1 LLECVKAQQYVEY
14 DKFWKNYIY
23 ASFYACALGAYMHYN
38 VKHLFAVIYKRVA

>member
-23 ASFYACALGAYMHYN
+23 ASFYACAYALQRETF
-38 VKHLFAVIYKRVA
+38 VCSDI